1 MWKGLK
7 ASRRSHQNKIQMLEV
22 LVFRSGC
29 VGELSWFLDGET
41 VNKQF
46 SHFLNDASSSA
57 MLSSDNNTFR
67 TERLDNKSHASFVV
81 CLKKSI
87 RFSHENFVINFNKQQ
102 TVT

>member
-1 MWKGLK
+1 
-7 ASRRSHQNKIQMLEV
+7 MLEV
-22 LVFRSGC
+22 LVYRSGC
-29 VGELSWFLDGET
+29 VGEFSWFWDGET

-46 SHFLNDASSSA
+46 SRFRNDVSSSA

-67 TERLDNKSHASFVV
+67 TDERLDNKSHASFVV

-87 RFSHENFVINFNKQQ
+87 RFSQKSFVINFNKQQ